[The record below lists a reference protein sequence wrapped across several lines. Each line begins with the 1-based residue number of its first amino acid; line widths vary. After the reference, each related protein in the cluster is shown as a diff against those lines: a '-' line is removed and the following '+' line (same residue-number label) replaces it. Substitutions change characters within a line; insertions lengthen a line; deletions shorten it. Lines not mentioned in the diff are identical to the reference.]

1 MRNFFVLHGTES
13 SPYGNLFDWLHNKI
27 EYKGYECY
35 CPHLPTIQNQSY
47 NNWELI
53 LNGYYKQGLIG
64 ENTTFIC
71 HSSSCM
77 FVVKYCIKNNIK
89 IDKFISVAGFNNYL
103 TGKKDYDKVN
113 SSFFIPDV
121 SAFPE
126 LCKSRVCLYSDND
139 PYVKL
144 DALKNFADS
153 IKAEH
158 VLLKNSGHLNKEFGY
173 TKLPTIE
180 LYLNLPTY
188 DEQSY

>member
-1 MRNFFVLHGTES
+1 MVTTEIS
-13 SPYGNLFDWLHNKI
+13 ANK
-27 EYKGYECY
+27 
-35 CPHLPTIQNQSY
+35 Q
-47 NNWELI
+47 
-53 LNGYYKQGLIG
+53 IG
-64 ENTTFIC
+64 
-71 HSSSCM
+71 
-77 FVVKYCIKNNIK
+77 IK